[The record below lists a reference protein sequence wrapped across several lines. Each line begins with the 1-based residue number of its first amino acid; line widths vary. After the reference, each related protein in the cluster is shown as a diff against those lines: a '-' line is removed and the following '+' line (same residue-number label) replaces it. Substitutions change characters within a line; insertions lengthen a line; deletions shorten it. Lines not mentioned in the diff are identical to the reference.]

1 LAYYT
6 KITKKEF
13 QKYIQNYSIG
23 ELSYFEG
30 IDEGIENTNYFFKTK
45 AQKYVLTIYE
55 NKITERIKQK
65 NLSFFIELINFLRKK
80 NFPTPKIISNNKNK
94 QLNTYKKK
102 QFSIVEF
109 IDGKITKKINNQHCY
124 KLGKILATL
133 HKKTLGFKNKRK
145 NDFSLKEWHA
155 LTKRIKLSKKGALFL
170 KEEINYIKKNWPK
183 NLPMGIIHGDLFP
196 DNVFFK
202 NNNIVG
208 VIDLSNA
215 CNDFFCYDL
224 SICINAWCYKKNLD
238 INKMKNL
245 IKGYNSVRKLENNE
259 IRNINFFLRVSS
271 LRFYLSRLMDLQNK
285 KIPKKYKKNPKDY
298 LRKLKYFQSNNLK
311 NIFK

>member
-1 LAYYT
+1 MAYYT

-109 IDGKITKKINNQHCY
+109 IDG
-124 KLGKILATL
+124 
-133 HKKTLGFKNKRK
+133 
-145 NDFSLKEWHA
+145 
-155 LTKRIKLSKKGALFL
+155 
-170 KEEINYIKKNWPK
+170 
-183 NLPMGIIHGDLFP
+183 
-196 DNVFFK
+196 
-202 NNNIVG
+202 
-208 VIDLSNA
+208 
-215 CNDFFCYDL
+215 
-224 SICINAWCYKKNLD
+224 
-238 INKMKNL
+238 
-245 IKGYNSVRKLENNE
+245 
-259 IRNINFFLRVSS
+259 
-271 LRFYLSRLMDLQNK
+271 RFEF
-285 KIPKKYKKNPKDY
+285 I
-298 LRKLKYFQSNNLK
+298 
-311 NIFK
+311 

>member
-1 LAYYT
+1 MAYYT